1 MTNQEKKKW
10 LRRYL
15 DLNGAINQKILELDA
30 VRSLCEKVTPSYSGM
45 PQAPGSST
53 KDNSYLRLVTMSQ
66 KIDREIDQ
74 YVDMRKEI
82 QTAINTV
89 GDIRLRTILAL
100 RYINGMK
107 FDEIAVKMNYDYTW
121 IWRLHG
127 YALSKIKIPQQQ
139 KKAGPP

>member
-45 PQAPGSST
+45 PQQPGNST

-66 KIDREIDQ
+66 KIDREIDR
-74 YVDMRKEI
+74 YVDMREEI
-82 QTAINTV
+82 QTAISMV
-89 GDIRLRTILAL
+89 DDIQLRTLLSL
-100 RYINGMK
+100 RYINGLTWEK
-107 FDEIAVKMNYDYTW
+107 IAVEMNYDYRW
-121 IWRLHG
+121 ILRLHG
-127 YALSKIKIPQQQ
+127 KALSEIEIPQ
-139 KKAGPP
+139 

>member
-45 PQAPGSST
+45 PQQPGNST

-66 KIDREIDQ
+66 KIDAEIDQ
-74 YVDMRKEI
+74 YVDMRAEI
-82 QTAINTV
+82 QAAINTV
-89 GDIRLRTILAL
+89 SDIQLQTLLSL
-100 RYINGMK
+100 RYINGLSWE
-107 FDEIAVKMNYDYTW
+107 EIAVEMSYACSWVWK
-121 IWRLHG
+121 LHG
-127 YALSKIKIPQQQ
+127 DALKEIDIPQQE
-139 KKAGPP
+139 KAGPP

>member
-45 PQAPGSST
+45 PQAPGSRT
-53 KDNSYLRLVTMSQ
+53 KDNSYLRFVTMSQ
-66 KIDREIDQ
+66 KIDHEIDR
-74 YVDMRKEI
+74 YVDMREEI

-89 GDIRLRTILAL
+89 DDIQLRTLLSL
-100 RYINGMK
+100 RYINGLTWEK
-107 FDEIAVKMNYDYTW
+107 IAVEMNYDYRW
-121 IWRLHG
+121 ILRLHG
-127 YALSKIKIPQQQ
+127 KSLSEIEIPQ
-139 KKAGPP
+139 

>member
-45 PQAPGSST
+45 PQQPGNRT

-66 KIDREIDQ
+66 KIDAEIDQ
-74 YVDMRKEI
+74 YVDMRAEI
-82 QTAINTV
+82 QAAINTV
-89 GDIRLRTILAL
+89 SDMQLRTLLSL
-100 RYINGMK
+100 RYINGLTWEK
-107 FDEIAVKMNYDYTW
+107 IAVEMNYTY
-121 IWRLHG
+121 RNVLYLHG
-127 YALSKIKIPQQQ
+127 TALKQLAI
-139 KKAGPP
+139 